1 MKTLIAFKNYVL
13 GLVRK
18 LTNKGTEGIQ
28 KGIALAD

>member
-18 LTNKGTEGIQ
+18 LTNRGT

>member
-18 LTNKGTEGIQ
+18 LASRGT
-28 KGIALAD
+28 KGIAMAD